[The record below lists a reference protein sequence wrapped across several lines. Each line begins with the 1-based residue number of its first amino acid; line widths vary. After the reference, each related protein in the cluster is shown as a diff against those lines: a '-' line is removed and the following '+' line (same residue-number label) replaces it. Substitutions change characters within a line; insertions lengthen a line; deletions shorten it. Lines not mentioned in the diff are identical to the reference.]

1 VGAPYRQIGVGFKM
15 KKKTKDKGE
24 DEKIKG

>member
-1 VGAPYRQIGVGFKM
+1 VGAPYRRIGVEFKM
-15 KKKTKDKGE
+15 KKKRKDKGE